1 MIHGLIMEKVRDGA
15 ELLGLPRGRVIS
27 KSLSDNMTIPRP
39 RIELDFLPET
49 LTRSGRKLGIVP
61 GDADSVNI
69 KRELYTVS
77 LPIAAQILADD
88 EDWLKE
94 FSYRLI
100 AALPRGFDDDAGNH
114 VKLTATQGEW
124 ENMAVRRVGDTVIEP
139 IIKRGHLL
147 HLNALWRITA
157 NEREAAELIRNII
170 LTIGGMN
177 HG

>member
-15 ELLGLPRGRVIS
+15 ELLGLPRERVIS
-27 KSLSDNMTIPRP
+27 KSLSDNITIPRP

-49 LTRSGRKLGIVP
+49 LTRGGRKLGAERIDQ
-61 GDADSVNI
+61 GALNI
-69 KRELYTVS
+69 KRELYEVS

-100 AALPRGFDDDAGNH
+100 AALPRGFNDDAGNF

-139 IIKRGHLL
+139 IVKRGCLL
-147 HLNALWRITA
+147 HLTALWRVTA
-157 NEREAAELIRNII
+157 DEAAELIK
-170 LTIGGMN
+170 TIN
-177 HG
+177 LQLKE